1 MNLGIREDCTIAKSA
16 KIWTPVN
23 LYGCT
28 IGENTTVGAFTEIGK
43 GVIIGKNCKIE
54 AHCFIPEGVTIED
67 NVFVGPGT
75 IFCND
80 KHPTAKGDA
89 WTLQRTLVKEGT
101 SIGAGCVILPRIVI
115 GESAV
120 IGAGSVVTKS
130 VPHNTT
136 VVGNPAKERSVK
148 RVNE

>member
-1 MNLGIREDCTIAKSA
+1 MSGVRTNRNTIAKSA

-43 GVIIGKNCKIE
+43 DVIIGSDCKIQ
-54 AHCFIPEGVTIED
+54 AHCFIPEGVVIED

-75 IFCND
+75 MFCND

-89 WTLQRTLVKEGT
+89 WTLERTLVKEGA
-101 SIGAGCVILPRIVI
+101 SIGAGCVILPGIVI
-115 GESAV
+115 SAYSE

-130 VPHNTT
+130 VAQHAA
-136 VVGNPAKERSVK
+136 VKGNPAK
-148 RVNE
+148 